1 MADVVSAQ
9 SSRSRRRWPAAVALA
24 VVLIYL
30 AVGALTAAKMTRPK
44 RRFKP
49 EHNPASRNLPYEE
62 VRFAA
67 RGGDAD
73 LAGWF
78 VPAAGS
84 SRALI
89 LVHGKDSNRS
99 RFIENSGAI
108 AVELHRRAFNLL
120 LIDLRGHGNSSES
133 RLSFGI
139 KEHRDILGAVDYLG
153 TRGFRKGAIGVLG
166 QSMGAAS
173 TLLATAAE
181 PGIAAA
187 VSDCAYSDI
196 RLVIDR
202 QFQQSTG
209 LPSWFLPSTRLFGW
223 LLTGVDL
230 VAARPVQVVS
240 QIAPRPLFLIHSGA
254 DALIPVGHA
263 ADLRLAAEGSRLW
276 VIEGAAHVRGIQTA
290 ESAYQ
295 REVGD
300 FFDRHVPKS

>member
-1 MADVVSAQ
+1 MLV
-9 SSRSRRRWPAAVALA
+9 
-24 VVLIYL
+24 YL
-30 AVGALTAAKMTRPK
+30 VVGAMTAAKLTRPK

-49 EHNPASRNLPYEE
+49 EHNPGSRQMPFEE

-78 VPAAGS
+78 VPVAGS
-84 SRALI
+84 KRALI

-99 RFIENSGAI
+99 RFMENSGAI
-108 AVELHRRAFNLL
+108 AVELHRRAFSLL
-120 LIDLRGHGNSSES
+120 LIDLRGHGQSSDS
-133 RLSFGI
+133 PLSFGI
-139 KEHRDILGAVDYLG
+139 KEHRDILGGFDYLVR
-153 TRGFRKGAIGVLG
+153 RGFPAGAVGVLG

-173 TLLATAAE
+173 TILAAAAE

-196 RLVIDR
+196 GRVIDR
-202 QFQQSTG
+202 QFSQSTG
-209 LPSWFLPSTRLFGW
+209 LPSWFAPSTRLFGW
-223 LLTGVDL
+223 LIVGVDPL
-230 VAARPVQVVS
+230 SARPVQVVS

-263 ADLRLAAEGSRLW
+263 ADLRLAAEHSRLW

-290 ESAYQ
+290 EKAYQ
-295 REVGD
+295 AEVGD
-300 FFDRHVPKS
+300 FFDRAIPKS

>member
-1 MADVVSAQ
+1 MSDARSAGSAQ
-9 SSRSRRRWPAAVALA
+9 RLRRWLTSVAGFL
-24 VVLIYL
+24 VLVYL
-30 AVGALTAAKMTRPK
+30 VVGAMTAAKLTRPK

-49 EHNPASRNLPYEE
+49 EHNPGSRQMPFEE

-84 SRALI
+84 KRALI

-99 RFIENSGAI
+99 RFIEYSGAI

-120 LIDLRGHGNSSES
+120 LIDLRGHGQSSES
-133 RLSFGI
+133 PLSFGI
-139 KEHRDILGAVDYLG
+139 KEHRDILGGFDYLVR
-153 TRGFRKGAIGVLG
+153 RGFHAGAVGVLG

-173 TLLATAAE
+173 TILAAAAE

-187 VSDCAYSDI
+187 VSDCAYSEI
-196 RLVIDR
+196 GRVIDR
-202 QFQQSTG
+202 QFSQSTG
-209 LPSWFLPSTRLFGW
+209 LPSWFAPSTRLFGW
-223 LLTGVDL
+223 LITGVDPL
-230 VAARPVQVVS
+230 SARPVQVVS

-263 ADLRLAAEGSRLW
+263 ADLRLAAEHSRLW
-276 VIEGAAHVRGIQTA
+276 VIEGAAHVRGIQAA
-290 ESAYQ
+290 EKAYQ
-295 REVGD
+295 AEVGD
-300 FFDRHVPKS
+300 FFDRAIPKG

>member
-1 MADVVSAQ
+1 MP
-9 SSRSRRRWPAAVALA
+9 RRRRLRWLGIGSLLLA
-24 VVLIYL
+24 MIYL
-30 AVGALTAAKMTRPK
+30 AVGAMTATKMTRPK

-49 EHNPASRNLPYEE
+49 EHSPASRGLPYEE
-62 VRFAA
+62 VRFLA

-78 VPAAGS
+78 VPAAGTQ
-84 SRALI
+84 RALI

-99 RFIENSGAI
+99 RFMEHAGAI

-120 LIDLRGHGNSSES
+120 LIDLRGHGHSSDS

-139 KEHRDILGAVDYLG
+139 KEHRDILGAFDYLQ

-173 TLLATAAE
+173 TIFAAAAE

-196 RLVIDR
+196 RLVIDH
-202 QFQQSTG
+202 QFQASTG
-209 LPSWFLPSTRLFGW
+209 LPSWFVPATRLFGW
-223 LLTGVDL
+223 LLVGVDL
-230 VAARPVQVVS
+230 ATAQPLRVVA

-263 ADLRLAAEGSRLW
+263 ADLRLAADSSRLW
-276 VIEGAAHVRGIQTA
+276 VIEGAGHVRGIQAA
-290 ESAYQ
+290 ETAYQ
-295 REVGD
+295 TRVGE
-300 FFDRHVPKS
+300 FFHKNVPNN

>member
-1 MADVVSAQ
+1 MSDASPRR
-9 SSRSRRRWPAAVALA
+9 SSSWRVRGLAIAA
-24 VVLIYL
+24 VVLCVLYL
-30 AVGALTAAKMTRPK
+30 AIGALTALTMTRPK
-44 RRFKP
+44 RRFKA

-62 VRFAA
+62 VRFPA

-73 LAGWF
+73 IAAWF

-84 SRALI
+84 QRAVV

-99 RFIENSGAI
+99 RFIEHSGPI

-120 LIDLRGHGNSSES
+120 LIDLRGHGQSSPA

-153 TRGFRKGAIGVLG
+153 TRGFQKGRIGVLG

-196 RLVIDR
+196 LVVMER
-202 QFQQSTG
+202 QFQRSTG
-209 LPSWFLPSTRLFGW
+209 LPSWFIPSTRLFGW
-223 LLTGVDL
+223 ILEGVDL
-230 VAARPVQVVS
+230 ASARPVQAVP
-240 QIAPRPLFLIHSGA
+240 QIAPRPLLLIHSGA

-276 VIEGAAHVRGIQTA
+276 VIDGAAHVGGIKTA
-290 ESAYQ
+290 EAAYQ
-295 REVGD
+295 KEVGD
-300 FFDRHVPKS
+300 FFDRGVPKG